1 MTYFLVSLKQI
12 LSYLVIYLKQFIKAV
27 PYSVVDKNAPQNEN
41 GLQYKAEVS
50 FKAFYTFESKVSI
63 GKSSNLKFIFLYFD
77 WKCSAFAKSKL
88 GKLRFELELNQ
99 CSY

>member
-41 GLQYKAEVS
+41 GLPVQGWS
-50 FKAFYTFESKVSI
+50 LI
-63 GKSSNLKFIFLYFD
+63 
-77 WKCSAFAKSKL
+77 
-88 GKLRFELELNQ
+88 
-99 CSY
+99 